1 MEVLRFY
8 RPEDISQQQAY
19 KADFWDVYASEE
31 KVQVDVSSIVR
42 KCTVS
47 LEEQP
52 GLLYVPPSKPP
63 GLPLDMLHH
72 HLSTSAK
79 PLWCLVS
86 ALAWSHPANFDS
98 FS

>member
-1 MEVLRFY
+1 MRRFY

-19 KADFWDVYASEE
+19 EADFWDVYASEE

-52 GLLYVPPSKPP
+52 G
-63 GLPLDMLHH
+63 PL
-72 HLSTSAK
+72 
-79 PLWCLVS
+79 
-86 ALAWSHPANFDS
+86 
-98 FS
+98 